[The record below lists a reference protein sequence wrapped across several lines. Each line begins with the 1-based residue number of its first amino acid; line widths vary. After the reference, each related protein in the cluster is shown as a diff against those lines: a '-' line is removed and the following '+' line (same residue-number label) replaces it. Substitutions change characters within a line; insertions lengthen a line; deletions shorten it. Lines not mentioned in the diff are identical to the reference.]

1 MGSVGCPAGRVEQ
14 NVHSCGTA
22 IQKTNRLQQPAH
34 PHNAEQPSGAL
45 DVAAGDANALLAAA
59 RGAMPSSRMQSA
71 WGWRH
76 GRAAIFSVLVRLGRR
91 RVAGLAGPGGLPA
104 GTGPGAG
111 LRLAWGGHKCAKQA
125 QGPRLDGG
133 ATGPQCATRPQRSA
147 DTPTAG
153 RDNKLLTSP
162 CLSSQARLQPGREAS
177 GGATLLSTL
186 KR

>member
-1 MGSVGCPAGRVEQ
+1 MSRM
-14 NVHSCGTA
+14 ST
-22 IQKTNRLQQPAH
+22 
-34 PHNAEQPSGAL
+34 
-45 DVAAGDANALLAAA
+45 AAGPPFKRPTVCNSPLTLITQSSPAVHLTLRQVMPMPCWPLQGGQCQAAGCNQHGAGGMAELQYFLCWYGWAGGEWRGWRAAA
-59 RGAMPSSRMQSA
+59 ASRLA
-71 WGWRH
+71 RAPALACGW
-76 GRAAIFSVLVRLGRR
+76 
-91 RVAGLAGPGGLPA
+91 LPA
-104 GTGPGAG
+104 
-111 LRLAWGGHKCAKQA
+111 AWGGHKCAKQA